1 MASGSPSSRAQIDH
15 QRGGLLV
22 ERQAGAL
29 RPGPV
34 DEQRDRSED
43 SGRPQAGIAGP
54 GERQRRHPVDGLAAD
69 AERLAAGG
77 HQVHLRATPHDG
89 VGGLGAAADQVL
101 AVVQHDQHV
110 LRGQGIQQGVQ
121 GRPGRLRGDLQRLR
135 DGRRHG
141 VLAADR
147 GQLH

>member
-1 MASGSPSSRAQIDH
+1 MVSPPTPSGSR
-15 QRGGLLV
+15 
-22 ERQAGAL
+22 
-29 RPGPV
+29 
-34 DEQRDRSED
+34 
-43 SGRPQAGIAGP
+43 
-54 GERQRRHPVDGLAAD
+54 
-69 AERLAAGG
+69 
-77 HQVHLRATPHDG
+77 HLRATPHDD

-110 LRGQGIQQGVQ
+110 LGGQGIQQGVQ
-121 GRPGRLRGDLQRLR
+121 GRPARLRGDLQRLR